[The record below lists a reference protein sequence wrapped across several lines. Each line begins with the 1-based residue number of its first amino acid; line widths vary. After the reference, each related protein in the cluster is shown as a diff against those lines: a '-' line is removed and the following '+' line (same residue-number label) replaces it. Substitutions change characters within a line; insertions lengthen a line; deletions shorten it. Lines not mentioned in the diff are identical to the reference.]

1 MKNENRLLLMIFIT
15 CMAMAVWSITSMVN
29 ADQMVHKFK
38 SPSFSGIG
46 TSAHYL
52 TIENQ
57 EKTRKDAIKEKR
69 AADEEKRLAALKNTN
84 YAKFIKNLESRI
96 YARFS
101 KEMEDALF
109 GESCGT
115 TWPSGT
121 ATAPTAGQTNNEPPT
136 GGNTDGYSDC
146 TGEMTFNGTYIKFT
160 KDVSADEVILEIDGP
175 DGSTKITLPL
185 NDFQF

>member
-1 MKNENRLLLMIFIT
+1 MKNENRLLLMIFIA

-38 SPSFSGIG
+38 SPSFSGVG

-109 GESCGT
+109 GALYSSAQSAKC
-115 TWPSGT
+115 SIF
-121 ATAPTAGQTNNEPPT
+121 AYKPTRRAVPH
-136 GGNTDGYSDC
+136 SK
-146 TGEMTFNGTYIKFT
+146 NGSQISKLLKRT
-160 KDVSADEVILEIDGP
+160 
-175 DGSTKITLPL
+175 
-185 NDFQF
+185 